1 MLSITRLSL
10 AEAREVL
17 AGASDHAEHI
27 GVPMCISVVDES
39 GNLIAFE
46 RMDGA
51 KILSVSLSEDK
62 ACTAALARRPT
73 HIYNALAQ
81 SGGLVHG
88 IDGSLGGRFS
98 LVGGGYPVI
107 VDGDV
112 VGGVGCSSGTPEQD
126 MECCRAGLE
135 RLLGDEADFE

>member
-10 AEAREVL
+10 AEAREL
-17 AGASDHAEHI
+17 IAGAADHADHI
-27 GVPMCISVVDES
+27 GVPMCISIVDES
-39 GNLIAFE
+39 GHRIAFE
-46 RMDGA
+46 RMDGG

-62 ACTAALARRPT
+62 AYTAALARRPT
-73 HIYNALAQ
+73 HIYNELSQ

-88 IDGSLGGRFS
+88 IAGALGGRFS

-112 VGGVGCSSGTPEQD
+112 VGGIGCSSGTPEQD

-135 RLLGDEADFE
+135 RLLGDEAEYE